1 MSSSSKDGVHGAPK
15 APNSNMNSNRALKAR
30 TAIDNYAQAT
40 KRPTWADHL
49 SDEVIISEPG
59 ASDQVASHPEGDDE
73 EDDDLC
79 HSARW
84 QASEELF
91 SFLGTLHKLLFT
103 FVRKAI
109 TRKYPPPDVDF
120 VYTFT

>member
-15 APNSNMNSNRALKAR
+15 APNSNMNSNRAPKAR

-120 VYTFT
+120 VNTFT